1 MISRGVLG
9 DLKGHQSE
17 SQDLLG
23 LEVVQAAAG
32 GSGLPGGLRE
42 EEKGWP
48 GFVGNWLAS

>member
-23 LEVVQAAAG
+23 LKVVQAAAG

-42 EEKGWP
+42 EDKGWP